1 MKKRMNV
8 PEWVDQHTMM
18 HTAWK
23 LEQLEEIATLR
34 KRLSRFQCSQPIVS
48 IVIPVWNEEAN
59 LLQTLSSFASMAIPY
74 DTELIIVNNN
84 STDST
89 ATILD
94 ALGVTTVFEPRQ
106 GIAHARLAG
115 LRASRGIYHLC
126 GDGDSLYPPHW
137 IESMVGPLMRDE
149 TITCVYGNYSFIPVG
164 HTSRITLAFYE
175 SLAETLF
182 EMRRLKREFLNVRGA
197 NFGFRRLQGLAMK
210 GFEMPVTRVFD
221 NDEGSKT
228 FVVFGEDGRMGRKLG
243 EIGKL
248 KLVRT
253 HKARIWTSSRRL
265 LKDGSLQ
272 QAFMKR
278 IKKESI
284 RLLEYG
290 FGSTEIKNTTDQ
302 LSTSVN

>member
-1 MKKRMNV
+1 MKKRLNV
-8 PEWVDQHTMM
+8 PAWVDQHKMM
-18 HTAWK
+18 STAWK
-23 LEQLEEIATLR
+23 LEQLEEIAALR
-34 KRLSRFQCSQPIVS
+34 KRLSRFQCSNPIVS

-59 LLQTLSSFASMAIPY
+59 LLQTLSSFASMEMPY

-84 STDST
+84 STDGT
-89 ATILD
+89 AAIID
-94 ALGVTTVFEPRQ
+94 ALGVTTVFEPKQ

-115 LRASRGIYHLC
+115 LRASRGVYQLC
-126 GDGDSLYPPHW
+126 GDGDSLYSPQW
-137 IESMVGPLMRDE
+137 IKAMVEPLIRDKNL
-149 TITCVYGNYSFIPVG
+149 TCVYGNYSFIPVG

-175 SLAETLF
+175 LLAEALF
-182 EMRRLKREFLNVRGA
+182 EMRRFKREFLNVRGA
-197 NFGFRRLQGLAMK
+197 NFGFRRAQGIAVQ

-253 HKARIWTSSRRL
+253 HEARIWTSSRRL

-272 QAFMKR
+272 KAFLKR

-284 RLLEYG
+284 RLFEYA
-290 FGSTEIKNTTDQ
+290 FGSSQIKNTTDQ
-302 LSTSVN
+302 FSTSAQ